1 MWLNRPLAQTRG
13 DDSRTVYVMTQP
25 GEDLHELDSP
35 RFADIRDAEA
45 PEADA
50 YEQTVPA
57 DPARL
62 PADVRLAFDANE
74 ADAYEQSQIVDMDDD
89 YR

>member
-1 MWLNRPLAQTRG
+1 
-13 DDSRTVYVMTQP
+13 MTQP

-35 RFADIRDAEA
+35 RLDASRDAEA

-50 YEQTVPA
+50 YEQALPA
-57 DPARL
+57 NPARL
-62 PADVRLAFDANE
+62 PADLRLADDANE
-74 ADAYEQSQIVDMDDD
+74 ADAYEQSQVVDMDDD

>member
-1 MWLNRPLAQTRG
+1 
-13 DDSRTVYVMTQP
+13 MTQP

-35 RFADIRDAEA
+35 GFDPDDRNVEA

-50 YEQTVPA
+50 YEQAVPA

-62 PADVRLAFDANE
+62 PADLRLAPDANE
-74 ADAYEQSQIVDMDDD
+74 ADAYEQSQVVDMDDE

>member
-1 MWLNRPLAQTRG
+1 
-13 DDSRTVYVMTQP
+13 MTQP

-35 RFADIRDAEA
+35 RLDSSPDMEA

-50 YEQTVPA
+50 YEQSLPA
-57 DPARL
+57 NPARL
-62 PADVRLAFDANE
+62 PADLRLAYDANE
-74 ADAYEQSQIVDMDDD
+74 ADAYEQSQVVDMDDD

>member
-1 MWLNRPLAQTRG
+1 
-13 DDSRTVYVMTQP
+13 MTQP
-25 GEDLHELDSP
+25 GEDLHEPDSTRLDVS
-35 RFADIRDAEA
+35 RDAEA

-50 YEQTVPA
+50 YEQAVPA

-62 PADVRLAFDANE
+62 PADLRLAYDANE
-74 ADAYEQSQIVDMDDD
+74 ADAFEQSQVVDVDED

>member
-1 MWLNRPLAQTRG
+1 
-13 DDSRTVYVMTQP
+13 MTQP

-35 RFADIRDAEA
+35 RLDHGRDAEA

-50 YEQTVPA
+50 YEQAVPA
-57 DPARL
+57 NPARL
-62 PADVRLAFDANE
+62 PAELRLTPDANE
-74 ADAYEQSQIVDMDDD
+74 ADAYEQSQVVDMDDD

>member
-1 MWLNRPLAQTRG
+1 
-13 DDSRTVYVMTQP
+13 MTQP

-35 RFADIRDAEA
+35 RPSDSRGAEA

-50 YEQTVPA
+50 YEQAVPA
-57 DPARL
+57 NPARL
-62 PADVRLAFDANE
+62 PAELRLAFDADE
-74 ADAYEQSQIVDMDDD
+74 ADAYEQSQVVDMDDD

>member
-1 MWLNRPLAQTRG
+1 
-13 DDSRTVYVMTQP
+13 MTQP
-25 GEDLHELDSP
+25 GEDPHELDSP
-35 RFADIRDAEA
+35 RLDTEA

-50 YEQTVPA
+50 YEQAVPA

-62 PADVRLAFDANE
+62 PADLRLAPDANE
-74 ADAYEQSQIVDMDDD
+74 ADAYEQSQIVEMDDD

>member
-1 MWLNRPLAQTRG
+1 
-13 DDSRTVYVMTQP
+13 MTQP

-35 RFADIRDAEA
+35 RFDTNRDAEA

-50 YEQTVPA
+50 YEQAVPA
-57 DPARL
+57 NPARL
-62 PADVRLAFDANE
+62 PADLRLAYDANE
-74 ADAYEQSQIVDMDDD
+74 ADAYEQSQVVDMDDD

>member
-1 MWLNRPLAQTRG
+1 
-13 DDSRTVYVMTQP
+13 MTQP

-35 RFADIRDAEA
+35 RLATSRAVEV

-50 YEQTVPA
+50 YEQALPA
-57 DPARL
+57 DPARQ
-62 PADVRLAFDANE
+62 PADLRLAYDANE
-74 ADAYEQSQIVDMDDD
+74 ADAYEQSQVVDLDDD

>member
-1 MWLNRPLAQTRG
+1 
-13 DDSRTVYVMTQP
+13 MTQP

-35 RFADIRDAEA
+35 RFDGGRAVEA

-50 YEQTVPA
+50 YEQALPA

-62 PADVRLAFDANE
+62 PAELRLAFDANE
-74 ADAYEQSQIVDMDDD
+74 ADAFEQSQVVDMDDD

>member
-1 MWLNRPLAQTRG
+1 
-13 DDSRTVYVMTQP
+13 MTQP

-35 RFADIRDAEA
+35 RLDNGRDAEA

-50 YEQTVPA
+50 YEQAMPA

-62 PADVRLAFDANE
+62 PADLRLAFDANE
-74 ADAYEQSQIVDMDDD
+74 ADAYEQSQVVDMDDD

>member
-1 MWLNRPLAQTRG
+1 
-13 DDSRTVYVMTQP
+13 MTQP

-35 RFADIRDAEA
+35 RLDSGRDAEA

-50 YEQTVPA
+50 YEQ
-57 DPARL
+57 
-62 PADVRLAFDANE
+62 
-74 ADAYEQSQIVDMDDD
+74 SQVVDMDDD

>member
-1 MWLNRPLAQTRG
+1 
-13 DDSRTVYVMTQP
+13 MTQP

-35 RFADIRDAEA
+35 RFDTSTDAEA

-50 YEQTVPA
+50 YEQAVPA
-57 DPARL
+57 DPARV
-62 PADVRLAFDANE
+62 PAEPRLSPDANE
-74 ADAYEQSQIVDMDDD
+74 ADAIEQSQVVDMDDD

>member
-1 MWLNRPLAQTRG
+1 
-13 DDSRTVYVMTQP
+13 MTQP

-35 RFADIRDAEA
+35 RLDESRDAEA

-50 YEQTVPA
+50 YEQS
-57 DPARL
+57 L
-62 PADVRLAFDANE
+62 PANPAGLPAELRLAYDANE
-74 ADAYEQSQIVDMDDD
+74 ADAYEQSQVVDLDDD